1 MTRYRENR
9 NLLSVAKLYYY
20 PMIYDRTRL
29 IEERSLTIY
38 QNLKRNS
45 NESSDFHSL
54 RLTKL
59 TNVIRFDT
67 RSSEIKSGTFSLF
80 AERGILRWGMLFG
93 PAG

>member
-20 PMIYDRTRL
+20 PMIYDQTRL

-54 RLTKL
+54 L